1 MLSILFTF
9 EIFLGCH
16 TELPN
21 VVEQPL
27 SLCIDYA
34 KDAELYG
41 YCIYKNV
48 DSFSERAS
56 VTEQCPHAGTWQDD
70 CRQSWVMSHKD
81 KYDLNELMNVCGQ
94 NADCAFHI
102 LDSKPHPDLLQQV
115 DLCIQY
121 ADRYRHDCV
130 MHAIQRWYFEWPDAE
145 EIARVA
151 KERSPFPEQIGTF
164 IGARVACDGV
174 GTCDGTPENKWMC
187 EKYVVEYQDKSKCP
201 NQHRRRINRRK

>member
-1 MLSILFTF
+1 MISNVFMLMGL
-9 EIFLGCH
+9 LGCT
-16 TELPN
+16 TELPD
-21 VVEQPL
+21 VVENPL
-27 SLCIDYA
+27 HTCIDYV

-41 YCIYKNV
+41 YCIYKNADALSDV
-48 DSFSERAS
+48 AS
-56 VTEQCPHAGTWQDD
+56 VHEHCPNAGTWQDD

-81 KYDLNELMNVCGQ
+81 TYTLDELINICGQ

-102 LDSKPHPDLLQQV
+102 LDNKPHPDLLQQV

-130 MHAIQRWYFEWPDAE
+130 MHAIQRWYFESPDAE
-145 EIARVA
+145 EIARVV

-164 IGARVACDGV
+164 VGARVACDGV
-174 GTCDGTPENKWMC
+174 GICDGTPENKWMC

-201 NQHRRRINRRK
+201 NQHRRRIKR

>member
-1 MLSILFTF
+1 MTSNVFILVGL
-9 EIFLGCH
+9 LGCT
-16 TELPN
+16 TEPPD
-21 VVEQPL
+21 VVENPFPA
-27 SLCIDYA
+27 CVEYI

-48 DSFSERAS
+48 DTLSDITS
-56 VTEQCPHAGTWQDD
+56 VNEHCANAGTWQAD
-70 CRQSWVMSHKD
+70 CRQSWVMSNKD
-81 KYDLNELMNVCGQ
+81 NYTIDKLVGVCKQ
-94 NADCAFHI
+94 NADCAFHL

-130 MHAIQRWYFEWPDAE
+130 MHAIQLWYFESPDAE
-145 EIARVA
+145 EVARVA

-174 GTCDGTPENKWMC
+174 GVCDGTPENKGMC
-187 EKYVVEYQDKSKCP
+187 EKYVIEYQDKRKCP
-201 NQHRRRINRRK
+201 NQHRQLIKR

>member
-1 MLSILFTF
+1 MTLLVFTVIGLLGCTF
-9 EIFLGCH
+9 E
-16 TELPN
+16 TPDVVDNPLPA
-21 VVEQPL
+21 
-27 SLCIDYA
+27 CFDYI
-34 KDAELYG
+34 KDVELYG

-48 DSFSERAS
+48 DTLSDIAS
-56 VTEQCPHAGTWQDD
+56 VTEHCANAGTWQDD

-81 KYDLNELMNVCGQ
+81 AYDLDELMNVCAQ

-102 LDSKPHPDLLQQV
+102 LDNQPHPDLLKQV

-151 KERSPFPEQIGTF
+151 KERSPFPEQIGTY

-174 GTCDGTPENKWMC
+174 GTCDGTPENKGMC

-201 NQHRRRINRRK
+201 NQHRLRSRK